1 MYRRLQPPVH
11 NAKTASPNRIGEAVL
26 FGRAVRN
33 YLLTAFSA
41 FASPQEAFASPPAQQ
56 AFLAFDLETDFT
68 SGVTDAVEAVPAAP
82 FEQHDALLLAH
93 SFLSVALAD
102 VEAVGSV

>member
-1 MYRRLQPPVH
+1 MKKMILM
-11 NAKTASPNRIGEAVL
+11 A
-26 FGRAVRN
+26 
-33 YLLTAFSA
+33 A
-41 FASPQEAFASPPAQQ
+41 FASPQAALASPPAQQ

-68 SGVTDAVEAVPAAP
+68 SGVTAADVEAVPAAP
-82 FEQHDALLLAH
+82 FEQQDALLLAH